1 MHIKRN
7 RTSKILTTLLSLLL
21 IVSVVFPME
30 LAHVISKNLFA
41 RAAMTVGGSGS
52 LVPGSPQTAVS
63 GIAPGV
69 TFRNPPLRVS
79 LFRDKKA
86 LLTEEEGLSKIYNA
100 MNKGFPQNIT
110 ASVHFIRPETAT
122 FIGSK
127 PISIGEANTAN
138 KTLTYL
144 ADSNAISN
152 IITMEGGT
160 PNTTNGVYYSAIKAT
175 GLDNF
180 KTNWRSK
187 MTSTYASKEAWS
199 WILAKSGDD
208 YLVDTRIKTL
218 FGGENGNLDYNNIKA
233 WTDAQSND
241 AYMRYLDM
249 LMTLY
254 TLSSGDTK
262 EQWGQA
268 VDDYIN
274 SDNLQE
280 SPISISIDSEALMSF
295 NGGAYFILIPT
306 IDYLEFATGLEK
318 AFATSEDIWW
328 ATSALT
334 DAHPGHSYAQL
345 ELSAK
350 KSVAI
355 SPTFARISD
364 YYTNQNGFSFAA
376 TAFTKG
382 VLRTQSPTSIFWTAP
397 DSILTDYL
405 NIFRLEDPANPGGG
419 MYGYMLSPA
428 PLKVP
433 SLSVGVLKAEP
444 DNKVIE
450 TKAIGMPVS
459 LTVTSGT
466 KAEDYGS
473 WEAMILNA
481 RTQGN
486 LFNIKMAFSR
496 TSVEVPQIPFISPNP
511 AEFNWTPDEM
521 LDFIYG
527 RKNYIGTDDTSGI
540 STEGKSQITFNYILA
555 TTITSGG
562 KTWTGTS
569 TDTASFRILAPRIGY
584 TSKPDAYSELKNYGT
599 GSNLTGNLTES
610 WEAMAGVPSTEQLYF
625 AAGGSEFIVDITVE
639 RIEDEVA
646 KRSYDSYYTTT
657 NCEFFTGDTSKG
669 LMGAP
674 DHGGLASGS
683 TVNQTGPSGGGG
695 CGSPPGWTPPN
706 PGTRTYTYTSASDVR
721 ARSVTVS
728 PVFHDTSSTS
738 VSHSEGH
745 GSGSAQN
752 PHSCGHGACSYS
764 YAYSGYWTYT
774 IPMHA
779 VCGPCCSHV
788 LPEVHDTWAQTWT
801 YDAMKIVD
809 VHVWK
814 IDQAAVDGLTSII
827 STDIVGADI
836 VKGEPN
842 IFYNIALKN
851 DANFMAQDGKGSA
864 SGTSRAGRV
873 RYSVDAPQHDEVIY
887 ANGTRT
893 NNCDGLAN
901 TYGGN
906 TSAGGG
912 SGHTHAW
919 ADGFIY
925 NAFKP
930 GASTGGA
937 TAQEGQLNYPTDTDN
952 FLVTN
957 TDAKDKA
964 TTEYAKFLS
973 QRQTKITPTMITDFL
988 ILQTSNGDQA
998 VMYFHKPAPSAVNTE
1013 TKMPQLNIT
1022 TAEMWDNNLNSASKW
1037 KDDHINIGGYNGK
1050 YTTPASKFTWPNQGN
1065 AASTFLD
1072 PDPAGTIVRP
1082 TRPSSSMMLYQG
1094 ALNII
1099 LQNKNKSYISG
1110 KAEVFWANSLHWVDK
1125 SSERFLGITDA
1136 LTTASFPTTMQV
1148 GQTGFNFHT
1157 IANYTPS
1164 GPAIGGYILA
1174 APYSD
1179 EHVKINDL
1187 IVQDP
1192 VSTQDVSLVSLP
1204 ADRDQRTGEILG
1216 GAGAAME
1223 GLNNSLV
1230 CPREPALCDFRVLNC
1245 TFFEDTV
1252 LADFDFSTV
1261 DLSGNPINKTTG
1273 NSLILPAGFTLQ
1285 AHGSLTGTALRA
1297 QGTRV
1302 ALPFSELQLQYSSS
1316 TKLRVEGDIVMNA
1329 PTGGGSMIFSFGS
1342 YDFWVPAGQTLATLN
1357 TGNGWER
1364 QITKPVADG
1373 VKHHIVVDFSLKSVD
1388 SCKVTVD
1395 GVEGYSRFNASNDV
1409 NSQTVGTNLYIGSWG
1424 YDNNYPAN
1432 FYLDN
1437 LKVTRLAGTTEHNDD
1452 CYKLMTVH
1460 PNGLN
1465 AHQHTVECLNGTKGA
1480 DITGNQSFSYTGNYQ
1495 EFTAPGT
1502 GTYTLEVWGA
1512 QGGTTSYTSATQ
1524 YQWYN
1529 SVHNQYLWY
1538 PSSTGFTWDY
1548 CSNHSSS
1555 YTGVTQGGNQTATG
1569 GYGGYSKGGITL
1581 NKGDK
1586 LYIYSGGQGAGDT
1599 SGGYANGGFNGGGQG
1614 YYYSGG
1620 GGGATDIRKTGTALG
1635 NRVIV
1640 AGGGG
1645 GAQLVPSSAST
1656 VNGGAGGGASGSNGG
1671 THGYWTTSYT
1681 TGGGTQSA
1689 GGVGTGWATNG
1700 SSGQGGNQNGNTYIG
1715 GGGGGYFGGAAGTYH
1730 GYSGAGGSG
1739 YTTGLASASSTV
1751 GSNPGNGKAKISWSI
1766 EGAYTSGAEW
1776 FVNAVTNG
1784 ELTEQQIKDILGDAY
1799 EPIMA
1804 NSYGPVI
1811 HTWSNW
1817 TSGSMYGFTPLNQ
1830 VSLSTSG
1837 GNLVQTSSGVDPH
1850 FDVPVNF
1857 AASGV
1862 TKIEVTF
1869 DNKTASDYSQLFWAR
1884 SDAAGYS
1891 GTRETTFS
1899 MAPNTDNQT
1908 KSFIVRNHAEWKG
1921 TITSLR
1927 FDMGTTAG
1935 ITNIKDIKIYG
1946 AGTLGSTGSGGTG
1959 TVVWENGTP
1968 GQYTYNAPVGNYKLE
1983 VWGAQGGYYQTSGG
1997 LGGYSVG
2004 SVNIGSASPMSIFVG
2019 GQGGIS
2025 NNTGGFNGGANGSY
2039 NSGGGGGTD
2048 IRINGTGLGNRA
2060 IVAGGG
2066 GGGSHTGN
2074 GGYGGGT
2081 IGGTDSSGNQA
2092 GGNQSAGGN
2101 GTGGNGV
2108 SWGGGNSSSHGGPG
2122 GGGYF
2127 GGAGGSSCAFA
2138 GGGGSGYVG
2147 GVTSANGVTAQTIAG
2162 NATIPGTSGGTTV
2175 GRAGNGYAKIT
2186 SMFSPVTIT
2195 NGSTGSTISTT
2206 TFSPTLFNG
2215 LSYTNNGSSTRTVGT
2230 IQQAHVGSTIVI
2242 ATANGNSENNTTSV
2256 PYPPSDITQVG
2267 AATQGRAWYK
2277 KKIDQSDVGR
2287 SITITGAMS
2296 SWGYIAYFIPD
2307 GWDLTQVVSSTS
2319 ATILATTNT
2328 DTAIMSNLAGLNSA
2342 NGYSAWNTS
2351 YGNIE
2356 MYMSTF
2362 TGGNTSFLVPI
2373 TTAWHNTNSP
2383 HAIFTRT
2390 STTNGGGSTTEG
2402 QVLNYGYTGSAQTAA
2417 LSAGTYRLET
2427 WGAQGGDGT
2436 AVANTGGKGGY
2447 SKGEITLATDQSLY
2461 VYVGGMGGAG
2471 ASVGWNGG
2479 GTGGDAGHTG
2489 AGGGASDIRT
2499 VSGAWNANLATRLI
2513 VGGGGGGIENC
2524 WGGDH
2529 LTNIYGSTGA
2539 GGGSAGKNGKTS
2551 QPNGYGTG
2559 GTQSAAGYNVYDGN
2573 AYGGLGFGG
2582 AGGSISTCASGG
2594 GGGYYGGGAAYGG
2607 NGGGGSGYVGSLAN
2621 ASTIAGDATSPS
2633 VSGGTQVGQTGH
2645 GYVKITALTVN
2656 PPTPIIILTKADV
2669 ANYWTIIPNNLPD
2682 GTQNPIW
2689 GCNFVPNI
2697 HVCDSDCVEVDT
2709 LVCAEPHHK
2718 GMHYDPSNTI
2728 CWDACMDDETHK
2740 NYKPTINASDGSFTP
2755 GNFLNIDYGFRI
2767 YFPNVGDFADGQP
2780 YGIGGLTSQR
2790 GLGFKN
2796 TMDTTKWT
2804 REKRIRFEF
2813 NVIYKGNLYLAGEW
2827 VLLGDRGSYGGAPG
2841 SKYTESQWSG
2851 YGSALY
2857 NDVDK
2862 QYYDFYAVLANY
2874 EAKSAS
2880 IDVEVEA
2887 VNCLGP
2893 NDNRNSITNRSRGRF
2908 TSLHGGSNTTYA
2920 DVVGR
2925 IGNLIIEDTGDY
2937 RFSNF
2942 FKKPLENNKG
2952 SKIFNYT
2959 GGVQTFTAPTDG
2971 NYKLESWGA
2980 SGGNSTKFTT
2990 KYGGKG
2996 GYTTGTVYLTA
3007 GQTIYIYAGGAG
3019 GPASGTDTT
3028 TDAGGWNGGGSLVS
3042 GQSLYGAPGGGA
3054 TDFRLL
3060 GGAWNDITS
3069 LQSRLIVAGGGG
3081 GANTRDGD
3089 VALAPYY
3096 YTGYGNGAGGY
3107 GGGPTGGNGTTGNQ
3121 DSVGFAYGYYYGS
3134 GGTQSSG
3141 GSTHRFV
3148 NGVLQSSTVN
3158 GALGAGGGNNQAGGG
3173 GGYYGGAGAAHGG
3186 AGGGSGYVNPTY
3198 VTAGSNISGNQSF
3211 TAIDGG
3217 NETGHSGDGAAKI
3230 TWNIGSVPVTSIY
3243 GTANGLA
3250 ATGSASVV
3258 GTKVDINALG
3268 SSATVPNKA
3277 VTTGFYR
3284 VDVEGKALNNGR
3296 LTVKTTDGADWSGK
3310 DFIANVTVTTTK
3322 MSFSLKAPSDK
3333 AINVSWVANSS
3344 TPMEV
3349 QGISLTRLGETAD
3362 TWIIDGVVRQVDES
3376 DQNFYMTWSKDIRG
3390 LPIGNNTN
3398 QVNTYSTLNWV
3409 DGNRIQAP
3417 LSAEKNNINIL
3428 KDEPLLVGYPI
3439 YFDISTLG
3447 NYFWNNS
3454 SSVQVVPYY
3463 YALNTTTKQLV
3474 PVDAYFQ
3481 YEAKYEP
3488 VNIHNLVNPDWEGEG
3503 IYNYVITLDWLG
3515 EHVRRNYTDVEKRAT
3530 DFFRDFYAE
3539 GTTSMGAG
3547 SGESGEAG
3555 MVQNKPAKQLDA
3567 PVGSSYI
3574 LGNAQFLRATGKART
3589 FIGGETT
3596 YGELMN
3602 RGGSNTITTDTMG
3615 SKYNAQGRLYDYLW
3629 WQSAQ
3634 RWHLKLGLPS
3644 SSVFVRTGEVPDT
3657 ENIKEFD
3664 NSNHVI
3670 LLAADIRVIGDT
3682 YVLRYEHNTDN
3693 GSINIQ
3699 RTDGTT
3705 SGPITLP
3712 NNIPPV
3718 LAVYSTVKSSMYD
3731 IDIISTH

>member
-1 MHIKRN
+1 MYIKRN

-86 LLTEEEGLSKIYNA
+86 LLTEEEGLSKIYHN
-100 MNKGFPQNIT
+100 MKLGFPQNIT

-218 FGGENGNLDYNNIKA
+218 FGGENGDLDYNNIKA

-486 LFNIKMAFSR
+486 PFNIKMAFSR
-496 TSVEVPQIPFISPNP
+496 TSTEVPQIPFISPNP

-540 STEGKSQITFNYILA
+540 STEGKSQITFNYTLA

-599 GSNLTGNLTES
+599 GSNLTGNLTEN

-639 RIEDEVA
+639 RIEDEIA

-745 GSGSAQN
+745 GSGSSTN

-851 DANFMAQDGKGSA
+851 DANFMAQNGRGGATGS
-864 SGTSRAGRV
+864 SMAGRV
-873 RYSVDAPQHDEVIY
+873 RYSIDAPQHDEVTY

-901 TYGGN
+901 TYGTN
-906 TSAGGG
+906 TSANGG
-912 SGHTHAW
+912 SAHTHAW

-937 TAQEGQLNYPTDTDN
+937 TAQEGQKNYPTDVDN

-957 TDAKDKA
+957 TDEKDKA

-1037 KDDHINIGGYNGK
+1037 QDDHINIGGYNGK
-1050 YTTPASKFTWPNQGN
+1050 YRTPASKFTWPNQGN

-1072 PDPAGTIVRP
+1072 PDPAGRIVRP
-1082 TRPSSSMMLYQG
+1082 TRPSSNMMLYKG

-1099 LQNKNKSYISG
+1099 LQNKNKSYVSG
-1110 KAEVFWANSLHWVDK
+1110 KAEVFWANSLHWVDS
-1125 SSERFLGITDA
+1125 SSERFLGVTDA
-1136 LTTASFPTTMQV
+1136 LTTASFPTNMQT

-1204 ADRDQRTGEILG
+1204 DDRDQRTGEILG
-1216 GAGAAME
+1216 GAEASMD

-1285 AHGSLTGTALRA
+1285 AHGSLTGAALRA

-1316 TKLRVEGDIVMNA
+1316 TNVRVEADVVMSA
-1329 PTGGGSMIFSFGS
+1329 PTGNGSMLFSFGS
-1342 YDFWVPAGQTLATLN
+1342 YDLYIPVGQTYATLN

-1364 QITKPVADG
+1364 KINKPIADG
-1373 VKHHIVVDFSLKSVD
+1373 VKHKVVIEFSFNSVD
-1388 SCKVTVD
+1388 SCRVLVD
-1395 GVEGYSRFNASNDV
+1395 GVEGYTRIGASTSI
-1409 NSQTVGTNLYIGSWG
+1409 NSQMVGNNLYIGSWG
-1424 YDNNYPAN
+1424 ISNSYPAN
-1432 FYLDN
+1432 FYMDN
-1437 LKVTRLAGTTEHNDD
+1437 LKITRLAGTTAHNED

-1465 AHQHTVECLNGTKGA
+1465 AHQHAATCL
-1480 DITGNQSFSYTGNYQ
+1480 D
-1495 EFTAPGT
+1495 
-1502 GTYTLEVWGA
+1502 
-1512 QGGTTSYTSATQ
+1512 GGT
-1524 YQWYN
+1524 
-1529 SVHNQYLWY
+1529 
-1538 PSSTGFTWDY
+1538 SSTGADW
-1548 CSNHSSS
+1548 
-1555 YTGVTQGGNQTATG
+1555 
-1569 GYGGYSKGGITL
+1569 
-1581 NKGDK
+1581 
-1586 LYIYSGGQGAGDT
+1586 
-1599 SGGYANGGFNGGGQG
+1599 
-1614 YYYSGG
+1614 
-1620 GGGATDIRKTGTALG
+1620 
-1635 NRVIV
+1635 
-1640 AGGGG
+1640 
-1645 GAQLVPSSAST
+1645 LVDAI
-1656 VNGGAGGGASGSNGG
+1656 
-1671 THGYWTTSYT
+1671 
-1681 TGGGTQSA
+1681 
-1689 GGVGTGWATNG
+1689 TNG
-1700 SSGQGGNQNGNTYIG
+1700 D
-1715 GGGGGYFGGAAGTYH
+1715 
-1730 GYSGAGGSG
+1730 
-1739 YTTGLASASSTV
+1739 
-1751 GSNPGNGKAKISWSI
+1751 
-1766 EGAYTSGAEW
+1766 
-1776 FVNAVTNG
+1776 
-1784 ELTEQQIKDILGDAY
+1784 LTEQQIKDILGDAY
-1799 EPIMA
+1799 EPVMA
-1804 NSYGPVI
+1804 NSFGPVI

-1817 TSGSMYGFTPLNQ
+1817 TSGNMYGFNALNQ
-1830 VSLSTSG
+1830 VSLAASG
-1837 GNLVQTSSGVDPH
+1837 GNLVQTSSGVDPY

-1862 TKIEVTF
+1862 TKIEVTL
-1869 DNKTASDYSQLFWAR
+1869 DNKTASTYSQLLWGR
-1884 SDAAGYS
+1884 NDAPGYS
-1891 GTRETTFS
+1891 GTRYVTGA
-1899 MAPNTDNQT
+1899 MQPNVDNQVVT
-1908 KSFIVRNHAEWKG
+1908 FVVRGNAEWKN
-1921 TITSLR
+1921 TIESLR
-1927 FDMGTTAG
+1927 FDLGATAG
-1935 ITNIKDIKIYG
+1935 IANVKSIRVYG
-1946 AGTLGSTGSGGTG
+1946 GGTRTSAGSSNGTG
-1959 TVVWENGTP
+1959 TVVWQGGTA
-1968 GQYTYNAPVGNYKLE
+1968 GAYTYSAPAGRYYVE
-1983 VWGAQGGYYQTSGG
+1983 VWGAQGGQNGNAGVGG
-1997 LGGYSVG
+1997 NGGYATGSYTLNSSGTLSIVIGGVG
-2004 SVNIGSASPMSIFVG
+2004 SGSASSSYWTSQGTGGYNGGGAPGRDTDGNDNGRNEMGGGGGGYTTIKNGATALVTAGGGGGRTYTNSPGGRATGGAGGGSYSAPGSAGTLADSGGIAIGGVVATSSTTYEATGWINSTLVSSGIPIAANATMPNPSGGSMVGKTGDGYAKVTSMFSPVSISGGSSGSGVIAGQVLNYNYTGNVTSVVLPAGTYKFEVWGAQGGKGTYVAAGTGGTGGYAVGVKVLASEQTVNVYTG
-2019 GQGGIS
+2019 GQGRNAIEANSGS
-2025 NNTGGFNGGANGSY
+2025 YVVDNPGGWNGGGYGGHMAGS
-2039 NSGGGGGTD
+2039 GGGGTD
-2048 IRINGTGLGNRA
+2048 IRLGGTATANRV

-2066 GGGSHTGN
+2066 GGGGQQSSGGPATKQGGRYDEYGN
-2074 GGYGGGT
+2074 GG
-2081 IGGTDSSGNQA
+2081 SGA
-2092 GGNQSAGGN
+2092 TATYTST
-2101 GTGGNGV
+2101 GTGGNAINTDN
-2108 SWGGGNSSSHGGPG
+2108 GGG
-2122 GGGYF
+2122 GGGYL
-2127 GGAGGSSCAFA
+2127 GGIGSQGPIGTDWGGDGGSNYAGG
-2138 GGGGSGYVG
+2138 V
-2147 GVTSANGVTAQTIAG
+2147 VSANGITAQTIAG
-2162 NATIPGTSGGTTV
+2162 NATIPSTYGGTQI
-2175 GRAGNGYAKIT
+2175 GNSGNGYA
-2186 SMFSPVTIT
+2186 
-2195 NGSTGSTISTT
+2195 
-2206 TFSPTLFNG
+2206 
-2215 LSYTNNGSSTRTVGT
+2215 R
-2230 IQQAHVGSTIVI
+2230 
-2242 ATANGNSENNTTSV
+2242 
-2256 PYPPSDITQVG
+2256 
-2267 AATQGRAWYK
+2267 
-2277 KKIDQSDVGR
+2277 
-2287 SITITGAMS
+2287 
-2296 SWGYIAYFIPD
+2296 
-2307 GWDLTQVVSSTS
+2307 
-2319 ATILATTNT
+2319 
-2328 DTAIMSNLAGLNSA
+2328 
-2342 NGYSAWNTS
+2342 
-2351 YGNIE
+2351 
-2356 MYMSTF
+2356 
-2362 TGGNTSFLVPI
+2362 
-2373 TTAWHNTNSP
+2373 
-2383 HAIFTRT
+2383 
-2390 STTNGGGSTTEG
+2390 
-2402 QVLNYGYTGSAQTAA
+2402 
-2417 LSAGTYRLET
+2417 
-2427 WGAQGGDGT
+2427 
-2436 AVANTGGKGGY
+2436 
-2447 SKGEITLATDQSLY
+2447 
-2461 VYVGGMGGAG
+2461 
-2471 ASVGWNGG
+2471 
-2479 GTGGDAGHTG
+2479 
-2489 AGGGASDIRT
+2489 
-2499 VSGAWNANLATRLI
+2499 
-2513 VGGGGGGIENC
+2513 
-2524 WGGDH
+2524 
-2529 LTNIYGSTGA
+2529 
-2539 GGGSAGKNGKTS
+2539 
-2551 QPNGYGTG
+2551 
-2559 GTQSAAGYNVYDGN
+2559 
-2573 AYGGLGFGG
+2573 
-2582 AGGSISTCASGG
+2582 
-2594 GGGYYGGGAAYGG
+2594 
-2607 NGGGGSGYVGSLAN
+2607 
-2621 ASTIAGDATSPS
+2621 
-2633 VSGGTQVGQTGH
+2633 
-2645 GYVKITALTVN
+2645 ITALDIKPV
-2656 PPTPIIILTKADV
+2656 ILV
-2669 ANYWTIIPNNLPD
+2669 AKEDIKNYWNLIPDTLPN

-2689 GCNFVPNI
+2689 ACSFVPNI
-2697 HVCDSDCVEVDT
+2697 HVCDSGCVEVDT

-2755 GNFLNIDYGFRI
+2755 GNFINMDYGFRI

-2796 TMDTTKWT
+2796 SMDTTKWT
-2804 REKRIRFEF
+2804 REKRIKFEF
-2813 NVIYKGNLYLAGEW
+2813 NVIYQGTLYLAGEW
-2827 VLLGDRGSYGGAPG
+2827 ILLGDRGSYGGSPG
-2841 SKYTESQWSG
+2841 SQYNESQWSR
-2851 YGSALY
+2851 YGTALY
-2857 NDVDK
+2857 NDVSK
-2862 QYYDFYAVLANY
+2862 QYYDFYSVLANY

-2880 IDVEVEA
+2880 IKVEAEA
-2887 VNCLGP
+2887 VNCPGP
-2893 NDNRNSITNRSRGRF
+2893 NDNKNSITNRSRGRF
-2908 TSLHGGSNTTYA
+2908 TALHGGSNTAYA
-2920 DVVGR
+2920 DIVGR

-2942 FKKPLENNKG
+2942 FKKPLENN
-2952 SKIFNYT
+2952 
-2959 GGVQTFTAPTDG
+2959 
-2971 NYKLESWGA
+2971 
-2980 SGGNSTKFTT
+2980 
-2990 KYGGKG
+2990 
-2996 GYTTGTVYLTA
+2996 TVP
-3007 GQTIYIYAGGAG
+3007 I
-3019 GPASGTDTT
+3019 
-3028 TDAGGWNGGGSLVS
+3028 VS
-3042 GQSLYGAPGGGA
+3042 
-3054 TDFRLL
+3054 
-3060 GGAWNDITS
+3060 
-3069 LQSRLIVAGGGG
+3069 V
-3081 GANTRDGD
+3081 
-3089 VALAPYY
+3089 
-3096 YTGYGNGAGGY
+3096 
-3107 GGGPTGGNGTTGNQ
+3107 
-3121 DSVGFAYGYYYGS
+3121 
-3134 GGTQSSG
+3134 
-3141 GSTHRFV
+3141 
-3148 NGVLQSSTVN
+3148 
-3158 GALGAGGGNNQAGGG
+3158 
-3173 GGYYGGAGAAHGG
+3173 
-3186 AGGGSGYVNPTY
+3186 
-3198 VTAGSNISGNQSF
+3198 
-3211 TAIDGG
+3211 
-3217 NETGHSGDGAAKI
+3217 
-3230 TWNIGSVPVTSIY
+3230 Y
-3243 GTANGLA
+3243 GTANGLV
-3250 ATGSASVV
+3250 ATGSASIN
-3258 GTKVDINALG
+3258 GTKIDINELG
-3268 SSATVPNKA
+3268 NSATVKDLA
-3277 VTTGFYR
+3277 ITRGFYR
-3284 VDVEGKALNNGR
+3284 VDITGKALNNGR
-3296 LTVKTTDGADWSGK
+3296 LKVQTKDGADWSGA
-3310 DFIANVTVTTTK
+3310 DYIGNVTVTTTK
-3322 MSFSLKAPSDK
+3322 MSFHLTVPDDK
-3333 AINVSWVANSS
+3333 EVTISWVANNS
-3344 TPMEV
+3344 TAMEV
-3349 QGISLTRLGETAD
+3349 QGIALARLGDSAEN
-3362 TWIIDGVVRQVDES
+3362 WIIDGVVREVDES

-3390 LPIGNNTN
+3390 LPIGNSTN
-3398 QVNTYSTLNWV
+3398 QVNTYNTLNWV

-3417 LSAEKNNINIL
+3417 ISAEKNNISIL

-3488 VNIHNLVNPDWEGEG
+3488 VNIHNLVNPAWAGEG

-3515 EHVRRNYTDVEKRAT
+3515 EHVRRNYTDIEKKAT

-3547 SGESGEAG
+3547 SGESGDAG
-3555 MVQNKPAKQLDA
+3555 MVQNRPAKQLDA